1 MVYASA
7 WPWDQ
12 PKGFLGKKGNGMTE
26 QQTKIAKRFALLDLI
41 LVGPMALPGLAHI
54 LIGLFIL
61 ADGAAGVQ
69 SPLGQMNEAGML
81 FVNVVGVLAAMWA
94 IARLLDPTALTTK
107 IDAYARL
114 AVALLL
120 VYYWASV
127 GFSIIFVVFLVSEI
141 GGAAVQLMA
150 LKKKDQPV

>member
-1 MVYASA
+1 
-7 WPWDQ
+7 
-12 PKGFLGKKGNGMTE
+12 MTE
-26 QQTKIAKRFALLDLI
+26 QQTKIAKRFALLDLV

-61 ADGAAGVQ
+61 ADGAVGIQ

-94 IARLLDPTALTTK
+94 IARLMAPTALTTR
-107 IDAYARL
+107 IDSYARL

-120 VYYWASV
+120 IYYWAGTGPSV
-127 GFSIIFVVFLVSEI
+127 IFALFLLSEI
-141 GGAAVQLMA
+141 GGATVQLLA
-150 LKKKDQPV
+150 LKKKGQPS